1 MIYAEPKDLSA
12 LLHCMI
18 QGVFDVAA
26 SPHIVINQR
35 ELIVQYNKAAEDA
48 FGYSKEEMVT
58 QYLSYHKNATE
69 RQY

>member
-1 MIYAEPKDLSA
+1 MSVRYAEPQGLKHFSTL
-12 LLHCMI
+12 MI

-58 QYLSYHKNATE
+58 
-69 RQY
+69 R

>member
-1 MIYAEPKDLSA
+1 
-12 LLHCMI
+12 MI

-58 QYLSYHKNATE
+58 QSI
-69 RQY
+69 